1 MRVSIQS
8 ESDLVHRVV
17 AHALEWDSNV
27 IGYLDQPAPVD
38 AAFSR
43 DGRQT
48 GRKAMI
54 LDYLFVSTDGTCWA
68 VRCMTRESLDRRLAK
83 KPHLYARDADGIA
96 QYLPVVQSLGKLGVR
111 HRVLTPDEMGPMLV
125 RNFEFLSAYRNQY
138 ICNTDVEG
146 ITDAVKEGP
155 RTIVAVAAAAGVPVD
170 AVLRSICRGHVFA
183 DLKRCPLVETE
194 YTLVHPDLRAMAAYA
209 DDRSMTVSNGEF
221 GDLVKNGAI
230 PRHAPRIAE
239 NSATE
244 ISDLLWEYAGKDGG
258 RKGKIILRRLDILR
272 QIRLDN
278 LAVDEAAARLG
289 ACRRT
294 VYNYLERY
302 DAAGTAPGE
311 KFRSQVPYARK
322 PVEKPRTQAHERLDA
337 WIMRHYYRKGR
348 RTKPRLTVRQAY
360 QRYSRLERKTGG
372 QPFSLTTYR
381 KRIKELG
388 TPMAV
393 QHRDGKYAADAASP
407 SVGLP
412 SSRLGEWPFHRVQ
425 FDGTVMDV
433 ALDCYENNVGPRP
446 WTDRPRLLIAVDSFS
461 RAVVAWYIDF
471 QAESAEMALLT
482 VRDLVRRHHRIPD
495 ISVFD
500 HGPGFV
506 SGALRLLLLGYCQR
520 ETMFRP
526 PGEPKFSGQVE
537 RVFETISD
545 QLVKNIA
552 GYMGRLQARRALT
565 KRPDPRKDAIWA
577 LEGLEKFVS
586 AFFALYNDT
595 VHEEI
600 GMTPNEAL
608 HDGWALRGNRASQ
621 RLVYDEQFRRATM
634 PATSKKYVLD
644 PKAGFHFRRNRYRNP
659 SVSQAAGRLPNGKRT
674 FHLHYD
680 PEDSATVYARID
692 GAFHPFRAD
701 RAERLDSLAQKEDR
715 VLISK
720 ALEIEKRDARREAR
734 AGNNRLTDLLVA
746 IDEEQEALARA
757 RRKALTNARGGRNDG
772 DEAGDESGTGLPPDS
787 VVESK
792 PPFVL
797 NYLDGMDVQAGGH
810 END

>member
-1 MRVSIQS
+1 
-8 ESDLVHRVV
+8 
-17 AHALEWDSNV
+17 
-27 IGYLDQPAPVD
+27 
-38 AAFSR
+38 
-43 DGRQT
+43 
-48 GRKAMI
+48 
-54 LDYLFVSTDGTCWA
+54 
-68 VRCMTRESLDRRLAK
+68 
-83 KPHLYARDADGIA
+83 
-96 QYLPVVQSLGKLGVR
+96 
-111 HRVLTPDEMGPMLV
+111 
-125 RNFEFLSAYRNQY
+125 
-138 ICNTDVEG
+138 
-146 ITDAVKEGP
+146 
-155 RTIVAVAAAAGVPVD
+155 
-170 AVLRSICRGHVFA
+170 
-183 DLKRCPLVETE
+183 
-194 YTLVHPDLRAMAAYA
+194 
-209 DDRSMTVSNGEF
+209 
-221 GDLVKNGAI
+221 
-230 PRHAPRIAE
+230 
-239 NSATE
+239 
-244 ISDLLWEYAGKDGG
+244 
-258 RKGKIILRRLDILR
+258 
-272 QIRLDN
+272 
-278 LAVDEAAARLG
+278 
-289 ACRRT
+289 
-294 VYNYLERY
+294 
-302 DAAGTAPGE
+302 
-311 KFRSQVPYARK
+311 
-322 PVEKPRTQAHERLDA
+322 
-337 WIMRHYYRKGR
+337 
-348 RTKPRLTVRQAY
+348 
-360 QRYSRLERKTGG
+360 
-372 QPFSLTTYR
+372 
-381 KRIKELG
+381 
-388 TPMAV
+388 MAV
-393 QHRDGKYAADAASP
+393 QHRDGKCAADAASP

-552 GYMGRLQARRALT
+552 GYTGRLQARRALT

-621 RLVYDEQFRRATM
+621 RLVYDEPFRRATM
-634 PATSKKYVLD
+634 PATSKKDVLD